1 MASKTIVLITGANTG
16 IGYEAAKALYN
27 APKAYQIIIGSR
39 SVDNAKN
46 AISQLEK
53 EKSNSASELDTV
65 QLDLESDAS
74 IKKAFET
81 VSSKYDRID
90 SLVNNG
96 GKHIRHTEASLYLQP
111 PRCIFRCEEGRMG
124 YPKDVEQSL

>member
-53 EKSNSASELDTV
+53 EKSDSPSALDIV
-65 QLDLESDAS
+65 QVDLESDES

-96 GKHIRHTEASLYLQP
+96 GE
-111 PRCIFRCEEGRMG
+111 
-124 YPKDVEQSL
+124 